1 MTAFP
6 EWLGQVGLAH
16 CRPILQAHGIDFD
29 SAAHLSEDDLR
40 RLGLDQGD
48 SQKLLQAIAS
58 RGQTTV
64 GGERRQQLTVM
75 FCDLVDYTGLSD
87 RLDPEDLRDL
97 RQAFVEACFEGVRR
111 YDGHVAEIP
120 GDALVVYF
128 GWPGAHEDDPEC
140 CVRSALAIVE
150 AVKRLKA
157 IEPLA
162 AHIGI
167 ATGEVVVGGRGS
179 GFGGSE
185 LAVGKAPNLAARLQ
199 KIARAHEIIISHATR
214 SLVGDTFE
222 LTDLGMM
229 PLTGIGPSQVWRVEA
244 VRRAA
249 GRFDAAHG
257 GTPLSALVG
266 RTEELA
272 RLLRDWHLARDGAGR
287 VILVGGEAGI
297 GKSRLTQ
304 VLRETIAGEPHTTL
318 RYQCSRMQELSPCT
332 RSSRSSSSRL
342 GLLVRTPRINS
353 STSWKKSCSAVL
365 RSAPTGRRCSL
376 RCCRCRRNVTRRSGS
391 RRSSRRKR
399 RFEALLG
406 QVEALSQIKPLL
418 MIVEDVHWIDPTSQ
432 ELLDALVSRLP
443 ALPILLVITYRP
455 QPPQEYTPSWI
466 ESAHVTRMTLTG
478 LAA

>member
-75 FCDLVDYTGLSD
+75 FCDLVDYTSLSE
-87 RLDPEDLRDL
+87 RLDPEDLRDV
-97 RQAFVEACFEGVRR
+97 RQAFIKACSEGVRR
-111 YDGHVAEIP
+111 YDGHVAQIP

-128 GWPGAHEDDPEC
+128 GWPGAHEDDPER
-140 CVRSALAIVE
+140 CVRSALEIVE

-167 ATGEVVVGGRGS
+167 ATGEVVVGGPWGRLRR
-179 GFGGSE
+179 FR
-185 LAVGKAPNLAARLQ
+185 AWRWAKPPNLAARLQ
-199 KIARAHEIIISHATR
+199 KIAKAHEIIISHATR
-214 SLVGDTFE
+214 SLVGDAFE
-222 LTDLGMM
+222 LTDLGTM
-229 PLTGIGPSQVWRVEA
+229 PLKGIGPSQVWRVEA

-257 GTPLSALVG
+257 GAPLSALVG

-272 RLLRDWHLARDGAGR
+272 LLLHDWHLARGGAGR
-287 VILVGGEAGI
+287 VLLVGGEAGI

-318 RYQCSRMQELSPCT
+318 RYQCSRFQ
-332 RSSRSSSSRL
+332 
-342 GLLVRTPRINS
+342 
-353 STSWKKSCSAVL
+353 
-365 RSAPTGRRCSL
+365 
-376 RCCRCRRNVTRRSGS
+376 
-391 RRSSRRKR
+391 
-399 RFEALLG
+399 
-406 QVEALSQIKPLL
+406 
-418 MIVEDVHWIDPTSQ
+418 
-432 ELLDALVSRLP
+432 
-443 ALPILLVITYRP
+443 
-455 QPPQEYTPSWI
+455 
-466 ESAHVTRMTLTG
+466 
-478 LAA
+478 

>member
-111 YDGHVAEIP
+111 YDGHVAQIP

-214 SLVGDTFE
+214 SLVGDAFE

-257 GTPLSALVG
+257 GAPLSALVG

-272 RLLRDWHLARDGAGR
+272 RLLHDWHLARDGAGR
-287 VILVGGEAGI
+287 VLLVGGEAGI

-318 RYQCSRMQELSPCT
+318 RYQCSRMQE
-332 RSSRSSSSRL
+332 
-342 GLLVRTPRINS
+342 
-353 STSWKKSCSAVL
+353 AVAL
-365 RSAPTGRRCSL
+365 HPIIAQLEFAAGFAREDTQDQQL
-376 RCCRCRRNVTRRSGS
+376 D
-391 RRSSRRKR
+391 KL
-399 RFEALLG
+399 EEILLG
-406 QVEALSQIKPLL
+406 SPAQCAESGAAARCVAVIADGTLLAARALSAEAEGKNL
-418 MIVEDVHWIDPTSQ
+418 
-432 ELLDALVSRLP
+432 
-443 ALPILLVITYRP
+443 
-455 QPPQEYTPSWI
+455 
-466 ESAHVTRMTLTG
+466 
-478 LAA
+478 